1 MEFPLFEAW
10 HDTKFI
16 WRIQELQLGL
26 LKELEKKMQIN
37 IDVKWHNSNITI
49 NYVTELVKEMLD
61 TGSMK
66 LL

>member
-1 MEFPLFEAW
+1 MAW
-10 HDTKFI
+10 YKI
-16 WRIQELQLGL
+16 YLRIQELQLGL
-26 LKELEKKMQIN
+26 LKELEKKMQTN
-37 IDVKWHNSNITI
+37 IDLKWHNSNITI

>member
-1 MEFPLFEAW
+1 
-10 HDTKFI
+10 
-16 WRIQELQLGL
+16 
-26 LKELEKKMQIN
+26 MQTN